1 MDTNQDGFIKFNMA
15 EGLMPKEEML
25 EVSKKRASLT
35 IGIPKE
41 ISFHENRV
49 GIVPE
54 AAGLFVA
61 NGHRVIVENNAGKA
75 AHFENQEYAE
85 FGAEIVYSPQEVYQ
99 ADIILKVAPL
109 ADEEI
114 DMIKTR
120 QIIISALHI
129 GNRSEKYFRGLISKR
144 ATALAF
150 EYIRDKTKT
159 YPVIRAMSE
168 IAGNTSILIAAEYL
182 SHPEYGKGVMLGG
195 FSGITPTEVVI
206 LGAGTVGE
214 FAARASMALGAYVK
228 VFDNSIYKLRRV
240 QTNLNSRIFTSIIQP
255 KVLLKALKTA
265 HVIIGAIHSSSGRTP
280 CIITEEMVKEM
291 KPGSVIIDV
300 SIDQGGCVETSHVT
314 THADP
319 VFSKH
324 GVTHYCV
331 PNIASRVPHTASYA
345 LSNCFAPTI
354 LNIGE
359 EGGVDNILRSDYGL
373 RQGVYIFNGT
383 ITNKYISDTYCLP
396 FQDIELLMAALR

>member
-1 MDTNQDGFIKFNMA
+1 MVTEQERFAKYNLV
-15 EGLMPKEEML
+15 ESLMPKEEML
-25 EVSKKRASLT
+25 EVSKKKALLT

-41 ISFHENRV
+41 ILFHENRV

-54 AAGLFVA
+54 AAGLFIA

-75 AHFENQEYAE
+75 AHFENNEYAE
-85 FGAEIVYSPQEVYQ
+85 YGCEIVYSPQEVYQ

-109 ADEEI
+109 SDEEVE
-114 DMIKTR
+114 MIKPR
-120 QIIISALHI
+120 QLIISALHI
-129 GNRSEKYFRGLISKR
+129 GNRSEAYFRALIHKR

-150 EYIRDKTKT
+150 EYIRDKIKA
-159 YPVIRAMSE
+159 YPVIRSMSE

-182 SHPEYGKGVMLGG
+182 SHPEYGNGVMLGG

-214 FAARASMALGAYVK
+214 FAARAAMSLGAYVK
-228 VFDNSIYKLRRV
+228 VFDNSIYKLRRL
-240 QTNLNSRIFTSIIQP
+240 QTNLNSRIFTSIVQP

-265 HVIIGAIHSSSGRTP
+265 HVIIGAIHSPSGRTP

-300 SIDQGGCVETSHVT
+300 SIDQGGCIETSRIT

-319 VFSKH
+319 VFSKY

-359 EGGVDNILRSDYGL
+359 EGGIDNILKSDYGL
-373 RQGVYIFNGT
+373 RQGVYIYNGT
-383 ITNKYISDTYCLP
+383 ITNKYIADTFKLP
-396 FQDIELLMAALR
+396 FQDIELLMAAFR